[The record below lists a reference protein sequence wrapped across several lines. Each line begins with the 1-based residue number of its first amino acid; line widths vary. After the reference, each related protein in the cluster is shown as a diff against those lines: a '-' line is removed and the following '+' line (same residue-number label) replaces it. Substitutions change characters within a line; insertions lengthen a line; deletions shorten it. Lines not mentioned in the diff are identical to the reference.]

1 MSAAIAA
8 AVAAGSALGAVGR
21 YLIDRFV
28 QSLGPTVLPWGTFTV
43 NTGGSLVLGLV
54 VAAAASGALPGAAT
68 AALGTGF
75 CGALTTFST
84 LSYETL
90 RLAESG
96 ARGYAALNVVLTVMA
111 GLAAA
116 SLGWWAGFALL
127 G

>member
-1 MSAAIAA
+1 MSAAIAV

-21 YLIDRFV
+21 YLVDRYI
-28 QSLGPTVLPWGTFTV
+28 QSLGPSVLPWGTFTV
-43 NTGGSLVLGLV
+43 NTTGSLVLGLV
-54 VAAAASGALPGAAT
+54 LSAAASGALPGAAT

-90 RLAESG
+90 RLTESG
-96 ARGYAALNVVLTVMA
+96 ARAYAVLNVGLTVVA

-116 SLGWWAGFALL
+116 ALGWITGLALL

>member
-1 MSAAIAA
+1 MSAGVAA
-8 AVAAGSALGAVGR
+8 AVAAGSALGAVVR
-21 YLIDRFV
+21 YLVDRFV
-28 QSLGPTVLPWGTFTV
+28 QSRGPAVLPWGTFTV
-43 NTGGSLVLGLV
+43 NTTGSLLLGLV
-54 VAAAASGALPGAAT
+54 VAAAAAGALPGAAT

-96 ARGYAALNVVLTVMA
+96 ARSYAVLNVALTVVA

-116 SLGWWAGFALL
+116 VLGWAVGLALM

>member
-1 MSAAIAA
+1 VSALAL

-21 YLIDRFV
+21 YLIDRFI
-28 QSLGPTVLPWGTFTV
+28 QSLGPSVLPWGTFTV
-43 NTGGSLVLGLV
+43 NTSGSLILGAVL
-54 VAAAASGALPGAAT
+54 AAAASDALPGTAA

-96 ARGYAALNVVLTVMA
+96 ARAYAVLNVALAVVA

-116 SLGWWAGFALL
+116 ALGWVAGLALW